1 MPYTEEP
8 TLAEDLLLLLFQPG
22 SGTIAGENT
31 LFYALGGAVLADL
44 ALHGHVTI
52 PQAPGGKLE
61 TTSEPSPTEAS
72 LRSAWDYIDEK
83 PRRVQTVLAAIGPA
97 LRGPLLERL
106 VERGDLERV
115 RRKTLLV
122 FTTNALSE
130 GTNGRR
136 AELLAAVREAL
147 VDGVEPT
154 ARVAALTALISGSR
168 TLPQFHPEIPWNSEV
183 IARANEFEHG
193 NWGAGAAAEAVTR
206 TITATI
212 VSNAVIAATTLPNSQ

>member
-8 TLAEDLLLLLFQPG
+8 TLAEDLLLLLFQPS

-52 PQAPGGKLE
+52 PQASGGKLE

-115 RRKTLLV
+115 HRKTLLV
-122 FTTNALSE
+122 FTTIALTE
-130 GTNGRR
+130 GSNGRR
-136 AELLAAVREAL
+136 AELLAAVRDAL

-168 TLPQFHPEIPWNSEV
+168 TLPQFHQEIPWNSEV
-183 IARANEFEHG
+183 IARAKEFEQLGRRRSRRGRHPHHHG
-193 NWGAGAAAEAVTR
+193 NR
-206 TITATI
+206 C
-212 VSNAVIAATTLPNSQ
+212 Q